1 MWARAP
7 SCGTGEGWTQ
17 KSRNCC
23 MRTAPPNYHNS
34 DNAEMPIFT
43 ERTQGRGR
51 IIKAFKSVTIFIL
64 QQMIQNTE
72 NFSWVCTFGSGVC
85 LQNPDVLFTC
95 NSELFAS
102 PSSGN
107 AKSAIPVT
115 TFTWICNFAR
125 CVYWPLRSPFQG
137 RQKGQVPAY
146 KGTLCLPRIFPVCN
160 SLLS

>member
-7 SCGTGEGWTQ
+7 SCGASEGWTQ
-17 KSRNCC
+17 NHRNFC
-23 MRTAPPNYHNS
+23 MRTAPPNYQNS
-34 DNAEMPIFT
+34 DNADMPIFT
-43 ERTQGRGR
+43 NRIQGRGW
-51 IIKAFKSVTIFIL
+51 IIMASKPVTTFIL

-72 NFSWVCTFGSGVC
+72 NFFWLYTFGSSVSKT
-85 LQNPDVLFTC
+85 LMYSSLLTVISSVP
-95 NSELFAS
+95 

-125 CVYWPLRSPFQG
+125 CVYWPLHSQFQG